1 MHSLL
6 MTLNQIRNDKR
17 VADFSN
23 ETANEDGYFVSLQ
36 AGFADMGYDPHQPTH
51 EINEYKAKDLSRRM
65 KDVRPC
71 NCKECTESKAFDA
84 KPQAEKNEYY
94 KAMLKKSAEYR
105 QSIKESVQC

>member
-1 MHSLL
+1 
-6 MTLNQIRNDKR
+6 
-17 VADFSN
+17 
-23 ETANEDGYFVSLQ
+23 
-36 AGFADMGYDPHQPTH
+36 
-51 EINEYKAKDLSRRM
+51 M

-71 NCKECTESKAFDA
+71 DCKECTDTKAFDA